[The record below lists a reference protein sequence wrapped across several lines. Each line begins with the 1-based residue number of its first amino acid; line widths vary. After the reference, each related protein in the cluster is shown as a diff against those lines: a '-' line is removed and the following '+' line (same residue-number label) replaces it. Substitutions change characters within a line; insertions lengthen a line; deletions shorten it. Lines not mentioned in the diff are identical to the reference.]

1 MKKILLALIVL
12 LPVLLSSCKK
22 KEEETPYG
30 KTITGV
36 QLRDISA
43 NPLQVIGTLDT
54 KVSAGDFEMI
64 ISPTPAS
71 GQVNVLVKINK
82 VDIKVVARLVHVL
95 FPTVPASISMP
106 GLPDI
111 IAKIENQDK
120 AGTVA
125 LEQSKDI
132 TTAEYGFGW
141 KYFTFSFDVT
151 SLPQGFYRVYI
162 ETSTGLSFWDNA
174 WVLR

>member
-54 KVSAGDFEMI
+54 KVSADDFEMNI
-64 ISPTPAS
+64 YPTPS
-71 GQVNVLVKINK
+71 SNHISVLVKINK
-82 VDIKVVARLVHVL
+82 SELKVVAKLVHVL
-95 FPTVPASISMP
+95 FPAVPPSISIT

-111 IAKIENQDK
+111 MAKVENQDK

-132 TTAEYGFGW
+132 TATEYGFGW

-162 ETSTGLSFWDNA
+162 ETSTGLSFWDNT